1 MPGPLKEALRRR
13 RYASGVLVKDAVRA
27 WFRSQPETT
36 FAGGIRLWG
45 TATQC
50 VLKQMMVMLRK

>member
-27 WFRSQPETT
+27 WFRSQPET

-50 VLKQMMVMLRK
+50 MLKKMVVMLRK